1 MTQNHDQART
11 GLRAKKKQKNI
22 LLLSVAILARC
33 TGITPKNAP
42 AEQSGI
48 LKNMKNKEFYTAK
61 ELAEMLSLNVMTIYR
76 YIDAGK
82 LKAYKIGK
90 EFRIEKSE
98 FERFMNKAKTK

>member
-1 MTQNHDQART
+1 
-11 GLRAKKKQKNI
+11 
-22 LLLSVAILARC
+22 
-33 TGITPKNAP
+33 
-42 AEQSGI
+42 
-48 LKNMKNKEFYTAK
+48 MKEKDFYTAK

-90 EFRIEKSE
+90 EFRIEKAE